1 MTPVITV
8 FIALGIFAIVFLLG
22 SAILTRAVMTLNAD
36 DKAKIVE
43 LQGQLLKQLA
53 VTAVFFVLL
62 MAGWMLLVLRPQ
74 FTSGLEAWFPFGVF
88 GLVFVFLSTLGV
100 LGHRHFGRMREA
112 NLPQQ
117 KAIQLRAAFWTQ
129 LGGTFFMLAALVWF
143 VLRLRGI
150 I

>member
-1 MTPVITV
+1 MTPVTTV
-8 FIALGIFAIVFLLG
+8 FIALGVFAVVFLFGLG
-22 SAILTRAVMTLNAD
+22 ILIRAVMTLSAD
-36 DKAKIVE
+36 DKAALGE
-43 LQGQLLKQLA
+43 LQKKSLKQFA

-62 MAGWMLLVLRPQ
+62 MAGWMFLVLRPQ

-100 LGHRHFGRMREA
+100 LGHRHFGRMKETD
-112 NLPQQ
+112 LSQQ
-117 KAIQLRAAFWTQ
+117 KVIQLRAAFRMQ

-143 VLRLRGI
+143 VLKLRGI